1 MKHDLSGTPLSATP
15 GHAGAQI
22 ATEGMA
28 QPTFFRQ
35 PRPSTLAE
43 LAASTGAVL
52 VDPSRADQV
61 VRGLASL
68 DEAGPAH
75 LAFFDNLKYVDQ
87 LAATKA
93 GAILVSPRFEAQVPP
108 HVAVLRAGQPFRA
121 FVQIARDLHED
132 ALRPQSWFG
141 VEGIAPSAIIDPTAR
156 LEDGVIVEPLAVIG
170 AKVEIGAGTVIGAA
184 AVIGAN
190 VKIGRDCNVGAHSS
204 IQCALIG
211 NNVLMHPGCHIGQ
224 DGYGFIFFGP
234 EGHLKVP
241 QTGRVVIQNE
251 VEIGAATTIDRGSLR
266 DTVIGEGT
274 KIDNQVQIG
283 HNVTIGRRCLLAAQ
297 IGLAGS
303 LTIGDNVALGAKV
316 GINNHLKIGDGAQVT
331 AMSAVKDDIPP
342 GGRWGGHFA
351 KPTKQWFRE
360 ILAVERLVQD
370 GAHETK
376 TKAAKDEGRE

>member
-1 MKHDLSGTPLSATP
+1 
-15 GHAGAQI
+15 
-22 ATEGMA
+22 MA
-28 QPTFFRQ
+28 EPSFFQQPA
-35 PRPSTLAE
+35 PMTLAAI
-43 LAASTGAVL
+43 AAATKATL
-52 VDPSRADQV
+52 VDSSRAEQV

-68 DEAGPAH
+68 DEAGPKH

-93 GAILVSPRFEAQVPP
+93 GACLVSPRFEARVPA
-108 HVAVLRAGQPFRA
+108 HVAVLRIAQPFRA
-121 FVQIARDLHED
+121 FVQLARELHQD

-141 VEGIAPSAIIDPTAR
+141 CDGIAPQAIIDPTAR

-170 AKVEIGAGTVIGAA
+170 AHVEIGTGTVVGAG
-184 AVIGAN
+184 AVIGPH
-190 VKIGRDCNVGAHSS
+190 VKIGRDCNVGARTV

-211 NNVLMHPGCHIGQ
+211 NDVLIHPGCSIGQ
-224 DGYGFIFFGP
+224 DGYGFLFFGP
-234 EGHLKVP
+234 DGHLKVP
-241 QTGRVVIQNE
+241 QTGRVLIQNNVE
-251 VEIGAATTIDRGSLR
+251 VGAGTTIDRGSLR

-274 KIDNQVQIG
+274 KVDNQVQIG
-283 HNVTIGRRCLLAAQ
+283 HNVTIGRHCLLAAQ

-342 GGRWGGHFA
+342 NGRWGGHFA

-360 ILAVERLVQD
+360 IVAVERLVRD
-370 GAHETK
+370 MT
-376 TKAAKDEGRE
+376 AANPKDEGQE